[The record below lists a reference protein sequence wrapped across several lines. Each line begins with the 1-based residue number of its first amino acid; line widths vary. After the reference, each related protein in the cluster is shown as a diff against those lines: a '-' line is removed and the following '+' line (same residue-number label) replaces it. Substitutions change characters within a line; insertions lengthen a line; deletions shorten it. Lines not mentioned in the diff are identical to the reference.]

1 MEKTN
6 AYMEIS
12 TVMKQLAYYKSFA
25 GADNTAVTDRPLAV
39 NCTGLVRMEHAFS
52 SDVPAGRNDYY
63 LQYMAGGEMDVTL
76 PAGRVVMREGDAIF
90 YFPHTHYRYESRSGA
105 SYYWVHFSGSEA
117 ALLMRECG
125 FENQRVMAVGVHE
138 RLRSGFER
146 MFSDFISRDAFF
158 ELTLS
163 TSLSKLCLDL
173 ARLHA
178 AAAEP
183 RPASDD
189 RIDRVIAKI
198 HRAYDKPLSI
208 AALAA
213 EEFLSESRLRV
224 LFRQRT
230 GMSPHAYMTALRVST
245 AKQLLESSA
254 VSVGEAAKAV
264 GFDDA
269 LYFSKVFKQVV
280 GVSPSEYRSL

>member
-6 AYMEIS
+6 LYMEIS
-12 TVMKQLAYYKSFA
+12 TVMKQISYYKSLA
-25 GADNTAVTDRPLAV
+25 GADNVAVSDRPLAV
-39 NCTGLVRMEHAFS
+39 NCTGLVRMEHGFCT
-52 SDVPAGRNDYY
+52 DNPAGRNDYY
-63 LQYMAGGEMDVTL
+63 LQYMSGGEMDVTL
-76 PAGRVVMREGDAIF
+76 PAGRVTMREGDAIL
-90 YFPHTHYRYESRSGA
+90 YFPHTHFRYESRSGA

-125 FENQRVMAVGVHE
+125 FDNARVMAVGVHE

-146 MFSDFISRDAFF
+146 LFSDFISRDPFF
-158 ELTLS
+158 ELALS
-163 TSLSKLCLDL
+163 SSLTKLCLDM
-173 ARLHA
+173 ARLQA
-178 AAAEP
+178 STAEP
-183 RPASDD
+183 RPVADD

-198 HRAYDKPLSI
+198 HRAYDRPLSV

-230 GMSPHAYMTALRVST
+230 GMSPHAYLTALRVST

-280 GVSPSEYRSL
+280 GVSPSEYRSM

>member
-1 MEKTN
+1 MKKQQFRGFSFYIILILIVVLVWYFLSSGQNRVPTGTYDQFKN
-6 AYMEIS
+6 DLAANKIVSAEIS
-12 TVMKQLAYYKSFA
+12 QNEQVPTGNVAVVA
-25 GADNTAVTDRPLAV
+25 TDNAAVTDRPLAV
-39 NCTGLVRMEHAFS
+39 NCAGRVHMEHAFS
-52 SDVPAGRNDYY
+52 TDNPAGRNDFY

-76 PAGRVVMREGDAIF
+76 PEGRVVMREGDAIL
-90 YFPHTHYRYESRSGA
+90 YVPHTHYRYESRTGA

-125 FENQRVMAVGVHE
+125 FENGRVMAVGVHE

-146 MFSDFISRDAFF
+146 MFSEFISRDEFF
-158 ELTLS
+158 EL
-163 TSLSKLCLDL
+163 SLSASLTKLCLEL
-173 ARLHA
+173 ARLRA
-178 AAAEP
+178 SAAEP

-189 RIDRVIAKI
+189 RIDRVLAKI

-230 GMSPHAYMTALRVST
+230 GMSPAQYGRVHQ
-245 AKQLLESSA
+245 K
-254 VSVGEAAKAV
+254 
-264 GFDDA
+264 
-269 LYFSKVFKQVV
+269 
-280 GVSPSEYRSL
+280 